1 MTNVHVTVCKVRAA
15 KRAKAVCLALVLPL
29 CLGTTCTSY
38 AQDATGTDL
47 RLGNQAMREG
57 HPDRAV
63 EYFQSAVAG
72 APKLAEAYLNL
83 GLADEQLGR
92 QNEAADA
99 FTRALHLKP
108 ALAGANL
115 FLGIADYRLNR
126 LDAATKALHAE
137 VERSPRSPKAWMWL
151 GLSYLAQNKPE
162 EAAAALDKAGTLD
175 PNDLDIM
182 YHRGRAHLLVSKDAY
197 EGMFKAG
204 PDFWRVHQVLAEA
217 YQESDRHSDAVTEYK
232 MAIKAAP
239 REPGLHD
246 RLGDELWKNGSLDE
260 ADQAFADELKLDPH
274 SITALYHLGRLRV
287 TRTDRG
293 QVADGVELLKQA
305 LAQDPS
311 MAQVEYYLGR
321 GTAQL
326 DQNED
331 AIRHYESA
339 IKGDPDGDVAQQSY
353 YQLAHLY
360 RQAKRPEDAK
370 LALDNFTRLKKQAD
384 LDQKHKFEN
393 RLNPDAELAE
403 KQTATP

>member
-1 MTNVHVTVCKVRAA
+1 MNVIDYKSCADKAA
-15 KRAKAVCLALVLPL
+15 KAICLAIALPL
-29 CLGTTCTSY
+29 CLATTY
-38 AQDATGTDL
+38 PEHAQDETGPNL
-47 RLGNQAMREG
+47 RRGNQAMREG

-63 EYFQSAVAG
+63 EYFQSVVAA

-83 GLADEQLGR
+83 GLAYEQLGK

-99 FTRALHLKP
+99 LTRALQLKP
-108 ALAGANL
+108 ALPGANL

-151 GLSYLAQNKPE
+151 GVTYLAENKPA
-162 EAAAALDKAGTLD
+162 EAALALDKAGSID
-175 PNDLDIM
+175 PKDLDIM

-197 EGMFKAG
+197 ETMFKVS

-217 YQESDRHSDAVTEYK
+217 YQESDRHSDAITEYK

-239 REPGLHD
+239 QEPGLHD
-246 RLGDELWKNGSLDE
+246 RLGDELWKNGALNEADE
-260 ADQAFADELKLDPH
+260 AFAEELKLDPH
-274 SITALYHLGRLRV
+274 SITALYHLGRMRV

-311 MAQVEYYLGR
+311 MSQVEYYLGR

-326 DQNED
+326 DQNEE

-360 RQAKRPEDAK
+360 RQAKRPEEAK
-370 LALDNFTRLKKQAD
+370 LSLENFTRLKKQAD

-393 RLNPDAELAE
+393 RFNPDAELAD
-403 KQTATP
+403 KQTAAP